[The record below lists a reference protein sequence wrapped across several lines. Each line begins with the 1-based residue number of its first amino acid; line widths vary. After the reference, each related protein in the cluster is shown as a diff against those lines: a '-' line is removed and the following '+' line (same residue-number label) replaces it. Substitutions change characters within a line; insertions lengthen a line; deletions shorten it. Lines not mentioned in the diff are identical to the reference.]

1 MTILIETFRN
11 LRDLVPPVTWTNS
24 PVALYHLYKL
34 RLPVACRLG
43 IFQETYPHQRSSY
56 PQSQSGTGVAPLVGA
71 KGEDMSEEV
80 FLVFIGFVHRSLA
93 NPARYRLD

>member
-43 IFQETYPHQRSSY
+43 IFRRPTLINEVPIPNLRAAL
-56 PQSQSGTGVAPLVGA
+56 VLLPLSA
-71 KGEDMSEEV
+71 QTEKTMPEEV

>member
-43 IFQETYPHQRSSY
+43 IFQETCPHQRSSY

-71 KGEDMSEEV
+71 NGEDNAGRSFSCVHCFM
-80 FLVFIGFVHRSLA
+80 HRSLA

>member
-71 KGEDMSEEV
+71 KGEDNAGRSFSCVHWLRASV
-80 FLVFIGFVHRSLA
+80 FG
-93 NPARYRLD
+93 